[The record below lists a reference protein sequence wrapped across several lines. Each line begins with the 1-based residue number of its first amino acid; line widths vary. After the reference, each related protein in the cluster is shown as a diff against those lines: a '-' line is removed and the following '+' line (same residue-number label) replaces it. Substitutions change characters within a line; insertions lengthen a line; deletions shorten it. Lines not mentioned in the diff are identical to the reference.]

1 MSHPSLKSR
10 VKSRVALSV
19 QRALALGLLS
29 LPSFA
34 LRRLVGKERTVDGNT
49 LDLQAQLLIKLAAIV
64 GKRPHEQS
72 SIESARRVLEESG
85 RVLAPQSP
93 PMARTL
99 ETNAVG
105 PGGDI
110 PLRVYVPK
118 ALATSTSAPALV
130 YYHGGGFVLGS
141 LESHDGVCR
150 ALAHE
155 TPCIVVSVDYRLAP
169 EHKFP
174 AGIEDAI
181 ASFCY
186 VHERARSFGI
196 DPDRIA
202 VGGDSA
208 GGNLAAVVCNVQKD
222 AGGPSPAFQLLV
234 YPATDLARE
243 MPSHR
248 TFAEGYMLD
257 ASTTGWFMDH
267 YIRSAADI
275 DDPRGSPLRAKDVRG
290 VPPAMVITAG
300 FDPLR
305 DEGEAYVKKLEAAG
319 VKVKHRRDA
328 GMFHGYFSTS
338 GGLTVSRQALTAAVE
353 ALRAV

>member
-1 MSHPSLKSR
+1 MISSVR
-10 VKSRVALSV
+10 SRVALRL
-19 QRALALGLLS
+19 QRSLALGLLS
-29 LPSFA
+29 LPTFA
-34 LRRLVGKERTVDGNT
+34 LRRLVGAPRVVDGNT
-49 LDLQAQLLIKLAAIV
+49 LDLQAQLLIKLAPIV
-64 GKRPHEQS
+64 GKRAHEQS
-72 SIESARRVLEESG
+72 SIAAARKVLEASG
-85 RVLAPQSP
+85 AVLAPVSP

-99 ETNAVG
+99 DTSARG

-110 PLRVYVPK
+110 PLRVYVPS
-118 ALATSTSAPALV
+118 ALATATGGPALV
-130 YYHGGGFVLGS
+130 YFHGGGFVLGS
-141 LESHDGVCR
+141 IESHDGVCR

-155 TPCIVVSVDYRLAP
+155 TPCIVVSVEYRLAP

-174 AGIEDAI
+174 AGVEDAI
-181 ASFCY
+181 AAFRH
-186 VHERARSFGI
+186 VHEHARSLGI

-208 GGNLAAVVCNVQKD
+208 GGNLAAVVSNVQKD
-222 AGGPSPAFQLLV
+222 VGGPSPAFQLLV

-257 ASTTGWFMDH
+257 YETTGWFTDH
-267 YIRSAADI
+267 YVRSKADI

-305 DEGEAYVKKLEAAG
+305 DEGDAYARKLEAAG
-319 VKVKHRRDA
+319 VKVQHRRDL

-338 GGLTVSRQALTAAVE
+338 GALTVSKQALAAAIE